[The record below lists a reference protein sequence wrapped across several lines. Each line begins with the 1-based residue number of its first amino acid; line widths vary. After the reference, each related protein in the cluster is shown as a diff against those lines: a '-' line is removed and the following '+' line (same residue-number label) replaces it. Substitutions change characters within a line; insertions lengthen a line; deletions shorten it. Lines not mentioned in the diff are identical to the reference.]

1 MDTSFTP
8 AQDALRRELAD
19 YMSALMTPQLRSE
32 LALPYGTEGGGP
44 LWRAALRQMGRDGW
58 IGLGWPTQWGGR
70 GFGPIEQ
77 YIFIEEVT
85 RSGFPFPYLTPE
97 SVGPA
102 IAEFAS
108 DEVKRKVLPGIL
120 GGGLVMAIGYTEP
133 QAGTDLAALRT
144 RAVREGDH
152 YVISGQKVFTSL
164 AHLADYVFLAV
175 RTGDPAT
182 HPRHKGIST
191 ASR

>member
-1 MDTSFTP
+1 M
-8 AQDALRRELAD
+8 
-19 YMSALMTPQLRSE
+19 
-32 LALPYGTEGGGP
+32 
-44 LWRAALRQMGRDGW
+44 
-58 IGLGWPTQWGGR
+58 
-70 GFGPIEQ
+70 
-77 YIFIEEVT
+77 
-85 RSGFPFPYLTPE
+85 
-97 SVGPA
+97 
-102 IAEFAS
+102 
-108 DEVKRKVLPGIL
+108 LPGIL
-120 GGGLVMAIGYTEP
+120 GGELVMAIGYTEP

-191 ASR
+191 TSR